1 MSYSIEKIADAPIV
15 IFVHAGQAAADMD
28 EAINAVV
35 ATLDA
40 QTAPVFLISDLRGLA
55 VGVDDLTKGANMAT
69 RGAGSMMHH
78 RNVRETLLV
87 SDQNLMRLAAQGLSN
102 AAFGNVKVRVF
113 ETTEQAVTY
122 CREQVAAEYQ
132 ARQKRPDSQAG

>member
-28 EAINAVV
+28 EAISAVV
-35 ATLDA
+35 VTLDA
-40 QTAPVFLISDLRGLA
+40 QPEPVFLISDLRGLA

-102 AAFGNVKVRVF
+102 AAFGNV
-113 ETTEQAVTY
+113 
-122 CREQVAAEYQ
+122 
-132 ARQKRPDSQAG
+132 